1 MPIAIIYAI
10 LAGFFFAL
18 MGLGYKIAE
27 HNKCRPVIFSFV
39 FSLTGGIISL
49 VVSFSEVTHWED
61 PRLWL
66 QGIAMGVFLTVALL
80 LILEANRLGPASV
93 SWTILNLSLLIPI
106 LISPI
111 FFHDTVLFI
120 DPFIV
125 IFFIIMLFLFAR
137 GMRDPNAGSHSGSR
151 RHILLLI
158 IVFLSNGL
166 FITGNKLKFILFG
179 NDNTAGLAT
188 IAYLVTA
195 AIVFTIALKKKYKPL
210 ATFTEVKVGIL
221 VGIFSA
227 TGTILF
233 IKAMSLPA
241 TVVFPL
247 AQGISLLGGV
257 VLTTWIYKEQLNKL
271 MILGFGV
278 GLLVLMLEAFRIPL
292 STTITNLFSQ

>member
-1 MPIAIIYAI
+1 
-10 LAGFFFAL
+10 

-27 HNKCRPVIFSFV
+27 HHKCRPVIFSFV
-39 FSLTGGIISL
+39 FSLTGAIISFA
-49 VVSFSEVTHWED
+49 VSFTEVTHWED

-66 QGIAMGVFLTVALL
+66 QGIVMGVMLTIALL
-80 LILEANRLGPASV
+80 LILEANRIGPASV
-93 SWTILNLSLLIPI
+93 SWTILNLSLLVPI

-111 FFHDTVLFI
+111 FFHDPVMFI

-125 IFFIIMLFLFAR
+125 LFFVIMLLLFAR
-137 GMRDPNAGSHSGSR
+137 GMRDPNAESR
-151 RHILLLI
+151 SRNQRHILLLI

-195 AIVFTIALKKKYKPL
+195 IIVLTIALKKNYKPL
-210 ATFTEVKVGIL
+210 TTFTEIKIGIL

-227 TGTILF
+227 SGTILF

-257 VLTTWIYKEQLNKL
+257 VLTTWIYKERLNKL
-271 MILGFGV
+271 MVFGFGIGV
-278 GLLVLMLEAFRIPL
+278 LVLMLEAFRAPL
-292 STTITNLFSQ
+292 SVLITSLFSR